1 MTVRVRLPSLFSERI
16 GGVSCVELPGHTV
29 EATLR
34 ALTDHYAELAPLVW
48 RPPFEINPVMVVFL
62 NDQQVPPA
70 KLSSPVKPGD
80 EIEIVQ
86 ALEGGSTR
94 GPEAGVG
101 PSTLRDR

>member
-1 MTVRVRLPSLFSERI
+1 
-16 GGVSCVELPGHTV
+16 
-29 EATLR
+29 
-34 ALTDHYAELAPLVW
+34 
-48 RPPFEINPVMVVFL
+48 MVVFL